1 MLVVQL
7 AAFRWLFSRLLAL
20 SPSSSTCPLAKVSL
34 VVEAIE
40 CRFKFSDFQLV
51 HVLWRLRQHS
61 PLLGV
66 VHKCRSMVGQ
76 DLLPLLLVN
85 RILEVNVSI
94 SLVVLAHAATLGV
107 TRGTWR
113 GNVSRFATLV

>member
-1 MLVVQL
+1 
-7 AAFRWLFSRLLAL
+7 
-20 SPSSSTCPLAKVSL
+20 
-34 VVEAIE
+34 
-40 CRFKFSDFQLV
+40 
-51 HVLWRLRQHS
+51 
-61 PLLGV
+61 
-66 VHKCRSMVGQ
+66 MVGQ